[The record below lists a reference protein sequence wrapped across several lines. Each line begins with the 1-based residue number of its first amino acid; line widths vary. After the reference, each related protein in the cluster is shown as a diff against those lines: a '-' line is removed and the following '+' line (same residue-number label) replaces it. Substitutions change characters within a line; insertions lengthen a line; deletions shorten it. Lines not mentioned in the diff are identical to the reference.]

1 MILVWYGFAGAH
13 NGIGMVWG
21 SRAHN
26 GDGMVWGAG
35 AHNGNGMVWYGH
47 GQLGRGI
54 ESNNT
59 VLMCRDA
66 ESMTWSVGLTHCIL
80 NLYYLLQIGLA
91 ESIVIDAEGHRR
103 GYQKRY
109 GLVPTAGTRGLLE
122 EG

>member
-21 SRAHN
+21 AGAHN

-66 ESMTWSVGLTHCIL
+66 ESMTWSVGLTHCNWTRL
-80 NLYYLLQIGLA
+80 
-91 ESIVIDAEGHRR
+91 VRPWHREQQH
-103 GYQKRY
+103 GFD
-109 GLVPTAGTRGLLE
+109 VP
-122 EG
+122 